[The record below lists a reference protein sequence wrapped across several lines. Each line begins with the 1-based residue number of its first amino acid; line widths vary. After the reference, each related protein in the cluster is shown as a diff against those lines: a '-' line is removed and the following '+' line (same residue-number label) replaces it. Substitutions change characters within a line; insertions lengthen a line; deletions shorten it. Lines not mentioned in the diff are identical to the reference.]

1 MDLIE
6 KRVSLLK
13 SDMILETKNTL
24 LHVSF
29 IVKKKEIFDF
39 HILINKIFEFFQRY
53 NYISRI

>member
-29 IVKKKEIFDF
+29 IVKKKIFDF